1 MVLTTTQPTVEEFRL
16 DTGWKLEPWGACKG
30 EICVPLPTDAVNGG
44 RVMLDAVA
52 GVLGMAVVADDQA
65 RLWAVGPESLGGRA
79 LATVQAPDLELP
91 DFDGNPFRLD
101 SLRGTKVV
109 LVAWAPY

>member
-1 MVLTTTQPTVEEFRL
+1 MLLTTPQPTVEEFQRA
-16 DTGWKLEPWGACKG
+16 TGWKLEPRGACKG
-30 EICVPLPTDAVNGG
+30 EVCVPLAEASVVDGSVRLP
-44 RVMLDAVA
+44 AVA
-52 GVLGMAVVADDQA
+52 DALGMAVVSDEAA
-65 RLWAVGPESLGGRA
+65 GLWAVGPESLGGRA

-91 DFDGNPFRLD
+91 DFNGHLFALG